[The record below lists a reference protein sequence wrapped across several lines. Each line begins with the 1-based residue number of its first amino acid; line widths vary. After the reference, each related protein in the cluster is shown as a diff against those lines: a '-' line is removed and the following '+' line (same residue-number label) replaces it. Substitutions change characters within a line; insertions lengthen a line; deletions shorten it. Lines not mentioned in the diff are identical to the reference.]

1 MSLYRFG
8 VALAMAF
15 GLLAVA
21 SCEREEKMIRQDLP
35 AARQTKARSDAQ
47 QIARAVQ
54 VYRATFGGL
63 PESLDALTRA
73 RTVDGVSGGPFL
85 GSVPGPPAGWSPY
98 QLTKRDGRQF
108 TVSASGDGIT
118 VTAP

>member
-1 MSLYRFG
+1 
-8 VALAMAF
+8 MAF
-15 GLLAVA
+15 GLLALA

-54 VYRATFGGL
+54 VYQTTFGEL

-73 RTVDGVSGGPFL
+73 QTIGGVSGGPFL
-85 GSVPGPPAGWSPY
+85 GSVPAPPAGWSPY
-98 QLTKRDGRQF
+98 QLTRQDRQF
-108 TVSASGDGIT
+108 TVSASGDGLT

>member
-1 MSLYRFG
+1 
-8 VALAMAF
+8 MAF
-15 GLLAVA
+15 GLLALA

-54 VYRATFGGL
+54 VFQATFGAL

-73 RTVDGVSGGPFL
+73 QTVGGVSGGPFL
-85 GSVPGPPAGWSPY
+85 GSVPAPPAGWSPY
-98 QLTKRDGRQF
+98 QLTKQNSGQF
-108 TVSASGDGIT
+108 TVSSSGGGLT